1 MFNLPNILCVFALC
15 LSGCVIAPAPSD
27 DRECSDCQVTTST
40 SGTPDLGLGLPDSV
54 NAASSCADK
63 CEKGGVTCMESCKA
77 DDPVCALTCDQEAK
91 ACLGECEP
99 PPPPTCMETCE
110 ASSVECHSGC
120 DPNDKTDC
128 QSQCDM
134 AGKDCVLKC
143 EEDGKIS
150 HCDESPILSA

>member
-1 MFNLPNILCVFALC
+1 MFNLPNILCAFTLC
-15 LSGCVIAPAPSD
+15 LSGCVYAPAPSD
-27 DRECSDCQVTTST
+27 DGECSDCQVTTST
-40 SGTPDLGLGLPDSV
+40 SGTPDLDLGLPDSV
-54 NAASSCADK
+54 NAVSSCADK
-63 CEKGGVTCMESCKA
+63 CEKGGVACMESCKA

-99 PPPPTCMETCE
+99 PPPPTCMEICE

-128 QSQCDM
+128 QSNCDM
-134 AGKDCVLKC
+134 TGKACVLKC